1 MDATVTNAMNATN
14 ATGKK
19 TAENLIPKQNN
30 KKKTLPTKQKDLGT
44 TTTVLNTRNKKKNTG
59 KKTDKTASS
68 TTSTQTAT
76 DNNVTRKGKTGEIPD
91 YSDDDSSINDGV
103 DYSKPG
109 NYAVK
114 KFIGYKEFMKG
125 GIKLSYIPGGK
136 DGEMQNL

>member
-19 TAENLIPKQNN
+19 T
-30 KKKTLPTKQKDLGT
+30 
-44 TTTVLNTRNKKKNTG
+44 
-59 KKTDKTASS
+59 DKSESS
-68 TTSTQTAT
+68 TTSTQSAT

-103 DYSKPG
+103 DYSRPG

-114 KFIGYKEFMKG
+114 KFIVYKEFMKG

>member
-1 MDATVTNAMNATN
+1 LGSTTTVSNTQNKKTNNTVSSTTSKQTAMDATVTNAMNATN

-19 TAENLIPKQNN
+19 T
-30 KKKTLPTKQKDLGT
+30 
-44 TTTVLNTRNKKKNTG
+44 
-59 KKTDKTASS
+59 DKSESS
-68 TTSTQTAT
+68 TTSTQSAT

-91 YSDDDSSINDGV
+91 YSDDDSSR
-103 DYSKPG
+103 PG